1 MTTSVLHGLK
11 IMIKRF
17 RVGFS
22 IMLLLLAGPIQGSET
37 RPPNIVVL
45 FADDLGYGDLGAY
58 GNPYIRTPN
67 LDQMAAEGQRWTD
80 FYVASPVC
88 SPSRGALLTGQY
100 SVKTGLY
107 GRKINV
113 FHPNDPNGIPEA
125 LETLPEALKKA
136 GYATGIFGKWHLGD
150 YPENFPTRHGFD
162 TWFGIPYSN
171 DMDRVGA
178 PPIDQVM
185 QAVATNNVSKFA
197 GGFQALIETFKD
209 PKQEYWN
216 VPLYRST
223 VAENAVID
231 ELVERPMI
239 QATLTERLTKAA
251 QAFMREHQDQPF
263 LVYLPY
269 AMPHLPLFRG
279 KAFEGVSL
287 RGPYGDVVSEID
299 WSVGE
304 IRQTLESL
312 GLAENTLV
320 FFSSDNGP
328 WQAVSTLNAGSAG
341 MFRGSKGTTWEG
353 GVRVPG
359 IFWWPEHIAPGV
371 VSDIG
376 TTLDVYATALTLAGV
391 ELPEGTD
398 GVDLSEALR
407 ARAKGPRTEMPYY
420 HRGNLTAYR
429 YGHYKL
435 QFYADGDFKTRL
447 ALPALYDLHQDIS
460 ERLDLSAQ
468 LPEMVA
474 RIEAAVAA
482 HQATIQQVD
491 PIFDRRV
498 TVKP

>member
-1 MTTSVLHGLK
+1 MTISVLHGLK

-197 GGFQALIETFKD
+197 EGFQALIETFKD

>member
-1 MTTSVLHGLK
+1 MTISVLHGLK

-391 ELPEGTD
+391 GLPQGTD
-398 GVDLSEALR
+398 GLDLSEALR
-407 ARAKGPRTEMPYY
+407 ARAEGPRTEMPYY

>member
-1 MTTSVLHGLK
+1 MTISVLHGLK

-197 GGFQALIETFKD
+197 EGFQALIETFKD

-371 VSDIG
+371 VSDIA

>member
-1 MTTSVLHGLK
+1 MTISVLHGLK

-67 LDQMAAEGQRWTD
+67 LDQMAVEGQRWTD

-371 VSDIG
+371 VSDIA

>member
-1 MTTSVLHGLK
+1 MTISVLHGLK

-371 VSDIG
+371 VSDIA

-447 ALPALYDLHQDIS
+447 TLPALYDLHQDIS

>member
-391 ELPEGTD
+391 GLPQGTD
-398 GVDLSEALR
+398 GLDLSEVLQ
-407 ARAKGPRTEMPYY
+407 ARAEGPRTEMPYY

>member
-407 ARAKGPRTEMPYY
+407 ARAEGPRTEMPYY

>member
-197 GGFQALIETFKD
+197 EGFQALIETFKD

>member
-1 MTTSVLHGLK
+1 MKQLVLSVLL
-11 IMIKRF
+11 IWISA
-17 RVGFS
+17 V
-22 IMLLLLAGPIQGSET
+22 QGNEQ

-107 GRKINV
+107 GRMINV

-178 PPIDQVM
+178 PPIDEVM

-223 VAENAVID
+223 VTENGVID

-251 QAFMREHQDQPF
+251 QSFMREHQKSPF

-287 RGPYGDVVSEID
+287 RGPYGDVISEID

-304 IRQTLESL
+304 IRETLESL

-407 ARAKGPRTEMPYY
+407 ARAEGPRTEMPYY

>member
-1 MTTSVLHGLK
+1 MTISVLHGLK

-371 VSDIG
+371 VSDIA

-407 ARAKGPRTEMPYY
+407 ARAEGPRTEMPYY

>member
-1 MTTSVLHGLK
+1 MTISVLHGLK

-197 GGFQALIETFKD
+197 EGFQALIETFKD

-371 VSDIG
+371 VSDIA

-407 ARAKGPRTEMPYY
+407 ARAEGPRTEMPYY

-447 ALPALYDLHQDIS
+447 TLPALYDLHQDIS

>member
-1 MTTSVLHGLK
+1 MTISVLHGLK

>member
-1 MTTSVLHGLK
+1 MTISVLHGLK

-407 ARAKGPRTEMPYY
+407 ARAEGPRTEMPYY

>member
-1 MTTSVLHGLK
+1 MIKSFQVGFVLALFFLTSVIH
-11 IMIKRF
+11 
-17 RVGFS
+17 
-22 IMLLLLAGPIQGSET
+22 GSEM

-178 PPIDQVM
+178 PPIDEVM

-216 VPLYRST
+216 VPLYRSKVT
-223 VAENAVID
+223 ESGVID

-251 QAFMREHQDQPF
+251 QSFMREHQKSPF

-287 RGPYGDVVSEID
+287 RGPYGDVISEID

-304 IRQTLESL
+304 IRETLESL

-391 ELPEGTD
+391 GLPQGTD
-398 GVDLSEALR
+398 GLDLSEVLQ
-407 ARAKGPRTEMPYY
+407 ARAEGPRTEMPYY

-429 YGHYKL
+429 YGQYKL

-447 ALPALYDLHQDIS
+447 EEPALYDLHQDIS
-460 ERLDLSAQ
+460 ERMDLSAQ
-468 LPEMVA
+468 LPEVVV

-482 HQATIQQVD
+482 HQATIQQAD

-498 TVKP
+498 TPAP

>member
-1 MTTSVLHGLK
+1 MTISVLHGLK

-371 VSDIG
+371 VSDIA